1 MNVLKIHMQL
11 DTLNIHVKTRV
22 MFQQLLRPKCIY
34 TKYSSKVGM

>member
-22 MFQQLLRPKCIY
+22 MFHQLLRPKCIY
-34 TKYSSKVGM
+34 TECSGKVVM